1 LRVALFQFAPVF
13 GEKERNIERL
23 LTEIEDSA
31 FDILV
36 LPELFATGYQFHDKD
51 ELRSLAESVD
61 GGLTVRRLV
70 DVAKEKGCL
79 VVAGMAELAGGKVY
93 NSAVL
98 VEEDGVLG
106 VYRKIH
112 LFEREKELFEAG
124 EEPPEVFSFGGVR
137 VGVMICFDWIYP
149 EVARTLALGGA
160 QIIAHPTNLVIPFLC
175 QRAMFARAVENRIFT
190 VTANRVGEESRVEGK
205 TYRFTGRSVVYS
217 PRGELL
223 VELSGDEERLAVV
236 EIEPEEALNKQVTEK
251 NHLFADRRPALYLL
265 D

>member
-13 GEKERNIERL
+13 GEKKRNIERL
-23 LTEIEDSA
+23 LEEIEDTE

-36 LPELFATGYQFHDKD
+36 LPELFATGYQFRDRN
-51 ELRSLAESVD
+51 ELYSLAESVD

-70 DVAKEKGCL
+70 DIAREKECL
-79 VVAGMAELAGGKVY
+79 VVAGMAELAAGKVY

-98 VEEDGVLG
+98 IEEDGVLG

-124 EEPPEVFSFGGVR
+124 EEAPEVFSFKGVR
-137 VGVMICFDWIYP
+137 IGVMICFDWIYP

-160 QIIAHPTNLVIPFLC
+160 QVLAHPTNLVIPFLC

-223 VELSGDEERLAVV
+223 LELGGDEERLGIV
-236 EIEPEEALNKQVTEK
+236 EIEPEEALDKRVTER
-251 NHLFADRRPALYLL
+251 NDLFADRRPHLYLL